1 MANSNLAQLIKKLAL
16 DAVQAS
22 KPCDIVTGV
31 VAGAAPLKIKISEK
45 VTLDRD
51 FFILTQR
58 GKEAELKKGDEIVLL
73 RADGGQ
79 KYLIL
84 DKVV

>member
-16 DAVQAS
+16 DAVRAS
-22 KPCDIVTGV
+22 KPCNIVTGV
-31 VAGAAPLKIKISEK
+31 VTDAAPLKIKISEK

-58 GKEAELKKGDEIVLL
+58 AKETELKKGDKMALL
-73 RADGGQ
+73 REEGGQ
-79 KYLIL
+79 RYLII

>member
-1 MANSNLAQLIKKLAL
+1 MANSNLPQLIKKLAL

-31 VAGAAPLKIKISEK
+31 VADTDPLKIKISDK

-58 GKEAELKKGDEIVLL
+58 TREAELKKGDEIVLL